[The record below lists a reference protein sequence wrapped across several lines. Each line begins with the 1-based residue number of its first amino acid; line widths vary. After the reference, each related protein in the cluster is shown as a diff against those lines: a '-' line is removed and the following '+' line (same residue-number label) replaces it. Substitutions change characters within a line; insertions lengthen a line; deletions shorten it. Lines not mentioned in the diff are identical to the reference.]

1 MAKYAVVRYPR
12 CFCFSWEYLIRYVS
26 LIRFQASKNTTV
38 LCSLVRILM
47 SQTLDLTALQ
57 YVEKEG
63 VSLPVLCS
71 LCHVGGEAH
80 KMSTLA
86 IMRWEIVSLH
96 RPAKKRLKT
105 VAGGLLLFAFFMT
118 FQSISLSQSAR
129 SGHSFPFW
137 GEIIRRWEVRTSV

>member
-12 CFCFSWEYLIRYVS
+12 CFCFSLEYLIRYVS
-26 LIRFQASKNTTV
+26 LIRFQASKIATI
-38 LCSLVRILM
+38 LCSLV
-47 SQTLDLTALQ
+47 QTWDLTALQ

-71 LCHVGGEAH
+71 LCQVGGEAH

-96 RPAKKRLKT
+96 RPAKKD
-105 VAGGLLLFAFFMT
+105 
-118 FQSISLSQSAR
+118 
-129 SGHSFPFW
+129 
-137 GEIIRRWEVRTSV
+137 

>member
-26 LIRFQASKNTTV
+26 LIRFQASKITTI
-38 LCSLVRILM
+38 LCFLVRFLL
-47 SQTLDLTALQ
+47 SQTWDLNALQ

-71 LCHVGGEAH
+71 LCQVGGEAH

-96 RPAKKRLKT
+96 RPAKKIEDR
-105 VAGGLLLFAFFMT
+105 GGGT
-118 FQSISLSQSAR
+118 FVICFLYDLSVTFTFTKCSQR
-129 SGHSFPFW
+129 PQL
-137 GEIIRRWEVRTSV
+137 SVLE